1 MKKHLLLYAA
11 FGLAVHS
18 AWSQGSADYGSG
30 IKLSLN
36 EDGSKYIR
44 FITWNQIWARSIE
57 HNPGTQINGLD
68 ASRSWDVSG
77 RRLRMLAFTQV
88 NKRYLILTHFGI
100 NNQTFTNGGAAGT
113 AGTGGYGAGKKPG
126 LFFHDAWNE
135 YAVVLPK
142 KDKPF
147 SLSVGAG
154 LHYYMGVS
162 RMTMASTLNFLAVDA
177 PIHNWN
183 QIELSDQFA
192 RQYGIFAKGR
202 YGKFNYSF
210 AANKPFAT
218 NGTPD
223 LDKAVNSAPNPK
235 AAFTGYVDLQ
245 LLDQESNLLPYRVGT
260 YIGTKKVFNLGLGF
274 YQNSDATASLNDA
287 GEVVTHDNLVAAA
300 DLFLDYPL
308 GARNDAV
315 TVYASATSYQFGP
328 NYLRTV
334 GIMNPASGLNPNIT
348 PSING
353 SGNNRILLGTGTQL
367 YVQAGYLLPKS
378 EKQGTRVQAF
388 AAYTG
393 QSLEALD
400 ELGHSFDLGFNV
412 FLDGH
417 HAKITPQ
424 YSLRPQFFNT
434 NGLKTVGGYGSE
446 LIIQAQI
453 YL

>member
-1 MKKHLLLYAA
+1 MN
-11 FGLAVHS
+11 
-18 AWSQGSADYGSG
+18 
-30 IKLSLN
+30 LN

-57 HNPGTQINGLD
+57 HNPGTQINGVD
-68 ASRSWDVSG
+68 ANRSWDVSG

-113 AGTGGYGAGKKPG
+113 SGTGGYGAGKKPG

-135 YAVVLPK
+135 YAVVLPQ

-192 RQYGIFAKGR
+192 RQYGVFAKGR
-202 YGKFNYSF
+202 YGKLNYSF

-218 NGTPD
+218 SGTPT
-223 LDKAVNSAPNPK
+223 LDKAVNFAPNPK
-235 AAFTGYVDLQ
+235 AAFTGYVDYQ
-245 LLDQESNLLPYRVGT
+245 FLDQESNLLPYRVGT
-260 YIGTKKVFNLGLGF
+260 YIGTKKVVNLGAGF
-274 YQNSDATASLNDA
+274 YQNSDATASLDSDGN
-287 GEVVTHDNLVAAA
+287 VQTHNNLIAAA
-300 DLFLDYPL
+300 DLFVDYPL
-308 GARNDAV
+308 GSRNDAV
-315 TVYASATSYQFGP
+315 TLYASGTRYQFGP

-334 GIMNPASGLNPNIT
+334 GIMNPASGLNSAVT
-348 PSING
+348 PSLNG
-353 SGNNRILLGTGTQL
+353 PGNNRILLGTGNQL
-367 YVQAGYLLPKS
+367 YVQAGYLLPKKTRS
-378 EKQGTRVQAF
+378 GTRIQAF
-388 AAYTG
+388 GAYTA
-393 QSLEALD
+393 QDLEALD
-400 ELGHSFDLGFNV
+400 EVGHSFDLGFNV

-424 YSLRPQFFNT
+424 YSLRPQYFLT
-434 NGLKTVGGYGSE
+434 NGSKTVGNYGSE